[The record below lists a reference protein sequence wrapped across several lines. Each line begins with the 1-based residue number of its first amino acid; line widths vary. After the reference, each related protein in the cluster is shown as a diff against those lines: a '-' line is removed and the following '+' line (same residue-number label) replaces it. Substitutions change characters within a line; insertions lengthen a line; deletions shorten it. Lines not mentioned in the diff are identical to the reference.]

1 MRILDIFTQKPVPPL
16 KERLESIMTSS
27 NLSSID
33 GQADAVKKI
42 NQELQSEFPDLKSQH
57 SRYIERED
65 ISTYVR
71 DKMTTD
77 VRDKMSTDD
86 LINKTK
92 ERVENIKKEQ
102 EIVKN
107 DQDIQNSKKT
117 TFDRFRENLSAKFDS
132 FRKSL
137 SKSSSVS
144 SVTSGTRSISSST
157 SSIKSDVS
165 SDSEKKAPVELPND
179 KTAAPKKDIAG
190 VDLQAKAQ
198 CERIAQNIPNR
209 IIDTPKKIY
218 QGTSYPS
225 TASPRGNFKNKRT
238 ETR

>member
-1 MRILDIFTQKPVPPL
+1 MSILGVFTQQPVPPIE
-16 KERLESIMTSS
+16 ERLEIIKASY

-33 GQADAVKKI
+33 GQADAVKQI
-42 NQELQSEFPDLKSQH
+42 NQELRSEFSDLKSQH
-57 SRYIERED
+57 FRYIERED

-71 DKMTTD
+71 GA
-77 VRDKMSTDD
+77 MSTDD

-209 IIDTPKKIY
+209 IIDTLTNID

-225 TASPRGNFKNKRT
+225 TASPRENFKNKRT